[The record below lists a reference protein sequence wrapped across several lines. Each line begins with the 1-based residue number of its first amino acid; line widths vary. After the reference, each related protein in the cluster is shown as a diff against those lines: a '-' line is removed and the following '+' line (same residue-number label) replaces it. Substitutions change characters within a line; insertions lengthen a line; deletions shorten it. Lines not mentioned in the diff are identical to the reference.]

1 MLNDLNI
8 LFVWIIYN
16 HARVLVSVLAVM
28 KPETYLSHEEQ
39 IQLMLEEEKR
49 SLEDQNLHVRFFAL
63 PEINVATNESYNEL
77 RQMKEEV
84 IKYTN
89 TKYIWM
95 YVKVL
100 WQRISRTSLR
110 WMGIYTCCRGWKEI
124 QFVVENIRSGK
135 HLYNVHMQYWW
146 SETPVKQNVS
156 LNTRC

>member
-1 MLNDLNI
+1 M
-8 LFVWIIYN
+8 
-16 HARVLVSVLAVM
+16 LAVM

-89 TKYIWM
+89 TKYI
-95 YVKVL
+95 
-100 WQRISRTSLR
+100 
-110 WMGIYTCCRGWKEI
+110 
-124 QFVVENIRSGK
+124 
-135 HLYNVHMQYWW
+135 
-146 SETPVKQNVS
+146 
-156 LNTRC
+156 

>member
-1 MLNDLNI
+1 
-8 LFVWIIYN
+8 
-16 HARVLVSVLAVM
+16 LVSVLAVM

-89 TKYIWM
+89 TKYI
-95 YVKVL
+95 
-100 WQRISRTSLR
+100 
-110 WMGIYTCCRGWKEI
+110 
-124 QFVVENIRSGK
+124 
-135 HLYNVHMQYWW
+135 
-146 SETPVKQNVS
+146 
-156 LNTRC
+156 

>member
-1 MLNDLNI
+1 M
-8 LFVWIIYN
+8 
-16 HARVLVSVLAVM
+16 VSVLAVM

-89 TKYIWM
+89 TKYI
-95 YVKVL
+95 
-100 WQRISRTSLR
+100 
-110 WMGIYTCCRGWKEI
+110 
-124 QFVVENIRSGK
+124 
-135 HLYNVHMQYWW
+135 
-146 SETPVKQNVS
+146 
-156 LNTRC
+156 